1 LIFVR
6 RVASVREIK
15 NRLDIEYN
23 SYLWKRLNSE
33 LALPTDS
40 MAMLRRAYD
49 TYSQDRFDRLSTGTS
64 GVVSNGSDNSDVD
77 SGDIDTFFAW
87 YFRGDGPDGVF
98 SGGHLNKRFTSTS
111 GLYSTMFELNYL
123 ALVLDC
129 SAADVMKKLS
139 KQLSMTQATLQ
150 NQLQDLARSYIGSE
164 RKTKKLTRKLQF
176 EATQAAGLE
185 LLANAKGPLGA
196 KAALMRRVRLSDYI
210 STGTHARSK
219 IDAERWACL
228 PTFFS
233 ELRDYSDLQSKL
245 FPPAKSGP
253 DVTSDPLANENSLKN
268 HLKHASMLSGV
279 SRLGHSYID
288 LYIAILNNRGR
299 IALGPADVSEVDV
312 VEDVEDATEA
322 DQDRSP
328 IVAWLKKLEQ
338 QRTADRSVT
347 GYCAFDELS
356 TVAKD
361 MQMIIEHNAHELE
374 DISMIDLDRQ
384 VARLLRRQQPVFGM
398 FGAINQTV
406 IKQFRMPGY
415 PLMLIS
421 TDLLQEGEDLHLYCS
436 RVYHYGIAWTPSA
449 MEQRTGRIDR
459 VKSQTDRRLGRLN
472 SDISDDQ
479 KLQVYYP
486 YLKDTYETLQARR
499 VFERMN
505 RFLQLVNSNTVEF
518 KYDSRINVE
527 SALLESIVIPQPLTE
542 RLESAFPI
550 NESRDLKGK
559 LTGLKV
565 DTSHAEILYDRL
577 RNIHDKLRLVD
588 DDLKWEPIV
597 NVHEYSAVL
606 TLKDGRKEDIRL
618 SLTSRRDRVYLTCRS
633 IIGDFSRIEIEQNWE
648 HIAANANVKL
658 LVKQKGTKR
667 NLIQLRA
674 MGEVE
679 LVSPTSDIDR
689 AIWLIRQVANAA
701 DAIER
706 LLADTDED
714 HDSEINRD

>member
-1 LIFVR
+1 
-6 RVASVREIK
+6 
-15 NRLDIEYN
+15 
-23 SYLWKRLNSE
+23 
-33 LALPTDS
+33 
-40 MAMLRRAYD
+40 
-49 TYSQDRFDRLSTGTS
+49 
-64 GVVSNGSDNSDVD
+64 
-77 SGDIDTFFAW
+77 
-87 YFRGDGPDGVF
+87 
-98 SGGHLNKRFTSTS
+98 
-111 GLYSTMFELNYL
+111 
-123 ALVLDC
+123 
-129 SAADVMKKLS
+129 
-139 KQLSMTQATLQ
+139 
-150 NQLQDLARSYIGSE
+150 
-164 RKTKKLTRKLQF
+164 
-176 EATQAAGLE
+176 
-185 LLANAKGPLGA
+185 
-196 KAALMRRVRLSDYI
+196 
-210 STGTHARSK
+210 
-219 IDAERWACL
+219 
-228 PTFFS
+228 
-233 ELRDYSDLQSKL
+233 
-245 FPPAKSGP
+245 
-253 DVTSDPLANENSLKN
+253 
-268 HLKHASMLSGV
+268 MLSGV

-328 IVAWLKKLEQ
+328 IVAWLDKLEQ
-338 QRTADRSVT
+338 QRTADRSVS

-356 TVAKD
+356 TVARD

-415 PLMLIS
+415 PLILIS

-472 SDISDDQ
+472 FDVPDDQ

-505 RFLQLVNSNTVEF
+505 RFLQLVNSNVVEF

-618 SLTSRRDRVYLTCRS
+618 SLTSRHDRVYLTCRS

-667 NLIQLRA
+667 NLLQLRA

-679 LVSPTSDIDR
+679 LVSPTSDKDR

-714 HDSEINRD
+714 HDSEINCD